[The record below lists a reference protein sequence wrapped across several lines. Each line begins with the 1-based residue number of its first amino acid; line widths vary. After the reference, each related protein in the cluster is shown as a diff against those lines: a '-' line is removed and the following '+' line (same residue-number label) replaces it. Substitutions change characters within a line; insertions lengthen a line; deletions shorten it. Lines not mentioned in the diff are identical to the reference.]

1 MIDVTVSVD
10 TAKFDKVLH
19 DMPGALARAQRN
31 ALEGI
36 GSAVEEIARNSFTK
50 DKSLR
55 PSPWAPRKDKK
66 KHALL
71 LRSTD
76 MWREIKHKV
85 ISDDTVAVGTKA
97 DYAKYHQHGTKKMP
111 ARPFF
116 PIDKAGNLTLYAQ
129 SEVARKIDEAYA
141 KELRDLFRH

>member
-1 MIDVTVSVD
+1 MIEITID
-10 TAKFDKVLH
+10 TSKFDRMMS
-19 DMPGALARAQRN
+19 DIPGALARAQRK

-97 DYAKYHQHGTKKMP
+97 DYAKYHQFGTKHMP

-116 PIDKAGNLTLYAQ
+116 PIDKTGQLTPVAQRTVQQKIENAYKAELEKLYRQ
-129 SEVARKIDEAYA
+129 
-141 KELRDLFRH
+141 